1 MTPFKLISSIIIT
14 SLLVSYFLLPKPNLE
29 PVDPTQLPWNIS
41 FDEQKNSRILG
52 VTMNQ
57 STLFDAIQLFDEPES
72 MALYADANKPSI
84 EVYFGYIEKAGLTAK
99 IILTLNVTTDQAEEF
114 LKNATSRMQ
123 SNSDIPKIEI
133 GAKDRSKVLNMT
145 LSSLTYLPK
154 YSGLDKAYLIDR
166 FGTPDYQ
173 HTLNE
178 TAEQLFYKTLGLSLI
193 IDNDGKEV
201 FQYTSP
207 SLLII
212 PEQAVPYEQ

>member
-1 MTPFKLISSIIIT
+1 MTPFKLISSIIIA
-14 SLLVSYFLLPKPNLE
+14 SLLVSYFLLPKPDLE

-154 YSGLDKAYLIDR
+154 YSGLDKAYLIHR
-166 FGTPDYQ
+166 FGSPDYQ
-173 HTLNE
+173 LTLNE

-201 FQYTSP
+201 FQYTNP